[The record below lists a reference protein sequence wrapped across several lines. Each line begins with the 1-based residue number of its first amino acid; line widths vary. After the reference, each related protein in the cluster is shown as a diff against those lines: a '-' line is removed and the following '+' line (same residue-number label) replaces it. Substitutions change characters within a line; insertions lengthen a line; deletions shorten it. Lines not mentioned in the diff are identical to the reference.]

1 MCMKINKKRLSVV
14 VEKRK
19 KKKRVRVVVCE
30 YNGSV
35 VDVYGEEG
43 KECECGCG
51 EERERGRNERKNRR
65 M

>member
-1 MCMKINKKRLSVV
+1 M
-14 VEKRK
+14 EKRK